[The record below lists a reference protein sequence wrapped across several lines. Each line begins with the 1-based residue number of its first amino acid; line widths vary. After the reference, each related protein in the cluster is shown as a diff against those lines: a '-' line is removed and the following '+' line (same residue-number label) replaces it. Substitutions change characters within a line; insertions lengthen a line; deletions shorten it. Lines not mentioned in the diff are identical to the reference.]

1 MKLSEALNGV
11 SRVFLDTAP
20 VIYFLERNPNYYSAL
35 EEFFRLRRERNIT
48 IITSPITLAEC
59 LVYPLQLGL
68 EALVR
73 GYERLITEGE
83 GVEFYLLGSAEASLA
98 SQYRATYGIH
108 LLDAFQVAT
117 ALLSECQVLFTNDRR
132 LAKITD
138 IHVLILEE
146 LQV

>member
-35 EEFFRLRRERNIT
+35 EEFFRLRRKRNIT

-59 LVYPLQLGL
+59 LVHPLQLAL

-73 GYERLITEGE
+73 DYERLISEGE
-83 GVEFYLLGSAEASLA
+83 GVEFHLIGSAEAALA
-98 SQYRATYGIH
+98 SQYRATHGLH
-108 LLDAFQVAT
+108 
-117 ALLSECQVLFTNDRR
+117 
-132 LAKITD
+132 
-138 IHVLILEE
+138 
-146 LQV
+146 